1 MHTPTRTRPQ
11 HAHRHAPTRTDTNSS
26 YNKHNQTHNKHNKN
40 KNKLKKMAS
49 VESTVKTNASK
60 AKEAKKRD
68 REEPQGAAVQAGE
81 KKAKTDE
88 AGKTTYKPGFKNSG
102 APRRPK
108 TTTERM
114 RDYMKHKGITVAL
127 VDAIEKNEDI
137 YRFYQQALQDY
148 GKEYCQF
155 KVEQGKY
162 FEKIKKKEEE
172 KRKKVQAADEK
183 KSKSETIQDL
193 QDCIPR
199 FSELLAEENMRY
211 HNLQREY
218 EKVQQEM
225 EDLERDVD
233 GVYGGK
239 GNDDEAVYNEKQ
251 LEITRRKDALRTSMG
266 GCLMVIE
273 SLQKLHDDF
282 LKDYESIVEKKSKSD
297 TLEYE
302 TFYCNGEDCDN
313 TIDCSSLQHAYEKGW
328 LEVDHA
334 HYCNKCAYDEI
345 KKKDH

>member
-1 MHTPTRTRPQ
+1 MSQ
-11 HAHRHAPTRTDTNSS
+11 FE
-26 YNKHNQTHNKHNKN
+26 K
-40 KNKLKKMAS
+40 
-49 VESTVKTNASK
+49 STLKTNASK

-68 REEPQGAAVQAGE
+68 REEPQGAVQAGE

-114 RDYMKHKGITVAL
+114 RDYMKHKGITGDL
-127 VDAIEKNEDI
+127 VDAIEKREDI
-137 YRFYQQALQDY
+137 YRSYEQALQDY
-148 GKEYCQF
+148 GNEYRQF
-155 KVEQGKY
+155 KVEQRKY

-251 LEITRRKDALRTSMG
+251 LEITRRKDALVTSMG

-273 SLQKLHDDF
+273 RLQKTHDDF
-282 LKDYESIVEKKSKSD
+282 LKDYDDARKKQR
-297 TLEYE
+297 EY
-302 TFYCNGEDCDN
+302 
-313 TIDCSSLQHAYEKGW
+313 
-328 LEVDHA
+328 
-334 HYCNKCAYDEI
+334 
-345 KKKDH
+345 KKKVKEPKLTYSPVFNGTGSEGFEGGVFLSEAEIDAIDRRQRQEFNDVLRANYEVWKKKNTESNGPEATGSTTKE